1 MRKIYISKQ
10 NNFVLTMFVFLLT
23 LVLVNIN
30 FASISYASMINSI
43 QPQGP
48 GGAVVPD
55 LPETNINDP
64 FHILDNHDFDNTNL
78 IQRNQGEDE
87 EHFKKRNAILGGHD
101 TGVINI
107 ALESGGNN
115 TRLIEMMKKAQV
127 GGEYTI
133 ACYGGSITYGA
144 LLGHEN
150 ERFGE
155 LVVSWFRKTFPKSRF
170 NYINSGL
177 GASNTEMGCYR
188 IERDLLRFKPDFVI
202 VDFAVNTSN
211 VEDVYG
217 TYSTILYKILTSEK
231 KPAVCA
237 INFTYALKDAVG
249 YFPDINIP
257 KSGLLRAQS
266 EFNIPTLNYH
276 KYVWQKIFAGEISWP
291 DFNADYIHPNKY
303 GHNIAASL
311 IKAYLECI
319 VPNDQIVIPPQPEPN
334 YNRLVATS
342 KFMNVGYITNEDQ
355 SVTTNEFMKKSS
367 NIDCYHRGWEYKE
380 GGEGEII
387 FSTPNQKRVGLM
399 ILFTSNAKGYL
410 EVDSLDVG
418 GQMYIDSEVSDVLKL
433 FYINLAGEKFKLT
446 TKLTQGSFKIFGI
459 CVNYEDS

>member
-1 MRKIYISKQ
+1 MRKVYVPKQ
-10 NNFVLTMFVFLLT
+10 NSFVLNAFVFLLT
-23 LVLVNIN
+23 LVLINVN
-30 FASISYASMINSI
+30 FSLTSYASMINPI
-43 QPQGP
+43 QSQGP
-48 GGAVVPD
+48 GEAVVPNI
-55 LPETNINDP
+55 PEVNINDP

-78 IQRNQGEDE
+78 IQKRQGEDE
-87 EHFKKRNAILGGHD
+87 EHFKKRNDILGGHD
-101 TGVINI
+101 IGVIDI

-144 LLGHEN
+144 LLEHEN
-150 ERFGE
+150 ERYGE

-170 NYINSGL
+170 NYVNSGL

-188 IERDLLRFKPDFVI
+188 IERDLLQYKPDFVI

-211 VEDVYG
+211 VENIYE
-217 TYSTILYKILTSEK
+217 TYSTILYKILKSEK
-231 KPAVCA
+231 RPAVCA
-237 INFTYALKDAVG
+237 INFTYAFKDAVG
-249 YFPDINIP
+249 YFPDVTLP
-257 KSGLLRAQS
+257 KGEILRAQA

-276 KYVWQKIFAGEISWP
+276 KYVWDKIFAGELSWP

-319 VPNDQIVIPPQPEPN
+319 VPNDQIVVPPQPEVN
-334 YNRLVATS
+334 YDVLVASS

-355 SVTTNEFMKKSS
+355 TIIFNEFMKKSS
-367 NIDCYHRGWEYKE
+367 NIDCYHRGWEYSE

-387 FSTPNQKRVGLM
+387 FSAPNQKRVGLM
-399 ILFTSNAKGYL
+399 ILFTPNAKGYL
-410 EVDSLDVG
+410 EVTSLDVG
-418 GQMYIDSEVSDVLKL
+418 TQTYINSEVSDVLKL
-433 FYINLAGEKFKLT
+433 FYLNLAGEKFRLA
-446 TKLTQGSFKIFGI
+446 TKLIQGSFKIFGI
-459 CVNYEDS
+459 CVNYGDY